1 MFRDTKLCP
10 EHIAHSRGLLVAAQ
24 MSSSVQSMMSHP
36 CQATAHV
43 STVCILCCRG
53 QGMGSAVVKHLLET
67 PAAITTDVY
76 LVTLGRSIPFYKKAG
91 FTVVPIKQIPRCV
104 LFSLVVPLF
113 VVLLV
118 CSFAHSNW
126 CPSPGSTTYSH
137 ACSFSWQLALTCVQ
151 QQGRCMLLRCCLPS
165 DAH

>member
-1 MFRDTKLCP
+1 
-10 EHIAHSRGLLVAAQ
+10 LLTVGGFAAQ

-53 QGMGSAVVKHLLET
+53 QGVGSAVVKHLLET
-67 PAAITTDVY
+67 PATITTDVY

-91 FTVVPIKQIPRCV
+91 FTVVPVKQIPRYV

-126 CPSPGSTTYSH
+126 CNSPRLNYIQSCLLLFLAACTHMRAAAGEMH
-137 ACSFSWQLALTCVQ
+137 AAE
-151 QQGRCMLLRCCLPS
+151 MLL
-165 DAH
+165 AI